1 MDCGRLAL
9 IMDETLHRVFGFT
22 AFRKH
27 QRELVSGLHEGRDVF
42 GVMPTGGGK
51 SLCYQLPALLCPGIL
66 QSPPSSSTSLGSCQ

>member
-1 MDCGRLAL
+1 
-9 IMDETLHRVFGFT
+9 MDETLHRVFGFT

-51 SLCYQLPALLCPGIL
+51 SSMRTVL
-66 QSPPSSSTSLGSCQ
+66 QQAITESKGAPL